1 MCYPRPD
8 YGIIKYVQ
16 LTEESHQEFTPYWK
30 ELEFTAWMVIIFYAG
45 IFPGILVA
53 LLVYEHRAIV
63 DERETP
69 IMRATGFM
77 HRHFRPQFW
86 YFEVVHIGRKL
97 FLTGYAIIISLDEP
111 GSLLQLVW
119 ALNVA
124 ISVMAIEVQVRPFRR
139 LVDCYS
145 SLISSL
151 AIIFSLIMCIVL
163 RCSALVEDLR
173 ESDVQESLWQFLEF
187 DLGQTTAI
195 LFAAAIAVFAIVI
208 SLMFYNVSMDKTL
221 PRVMHQH
228 SKRDAKLLRLVN
240 GQRHHLFLSH
250 VWKTGQDQ
258 ARVIKQLLKEV
269 LPGIRIFLDV
279 DDLTDL
285 SLLEHEISASAKVLV
300 FISQG
305 YFESK
310 NCLRELVHAIKL
322 EDEVEPELAKARAS
336 VRERAEAKAK
346 ATAKARSSEAKA
358 GAVANDEGDDDAD
371 EGDAKADERFSRI
384 FFVCESEQI
393 HGKLT
398 ESQAMAELD
407 RSYQWGKEL
416 WKKHLKDEEERKATM
431 SARLLGETTARA
443 ESRWADW
450 PLPYRGT
457 RRDHEQYMHIR
468 SVVCKKMLK
477 GILWNRIKDF
487 QQLTL
492 VEVAEHLIQVQPGDP
507 PCIPGGPLDEK
518 VALPQYVPADGFHI
532 YVSPSNAGALDF
544 VYDELRHRFK
554 GNLKIAY
561 SQEAIKEHLESEAL
575 LDRKVDADA
584 GGASDDAGE
593 VGNDGEGGRPSR
605 WSFLGKRGKT
615 SHNVGKG
622 SPARPR
628 AGSGEL
634 SWWGSSRRGH
644 SPKRA
649 DSERRSSPHHA
660 TAHSRAM
667 GAAEVPA
674 RATLPRLD
682 VSSSRGGSAGVSMA
696 EHHQTT
702 GACIFLIYL
711 DGRTWTSEN
720 SHELWIEIEAQLSAI
735 QGKTGVQPAILLL
748 HERDELH
755 HQAVDFETFF
765 ATTPPELIKMG
776 LYQTIAEPLYAGQH
790 RRRSLRKAAERLVE
804 LLQDPETFQDQVRW
818 SLLKKEDAK
827 RAGGALPGGA
837 ARDRSTFGTFGGVGE
852 NFAGIDGV
860 PPSNFRLMDMLIFDP
875 IDKLD
880 NDPNPDRL
888 VLSPMVELAQ
898 EAVRGYAARQGGV
911 RRNLHVG
918 AFSKKDEQK
927 RLTIRWGRK
936 GSMLSETDQ
945 TTDHMDSFAMPHV
958 FVGGVERRVLW
969 FRRVER
975 TQEERDLTAVMNWG
989 SRVVRGEERDL
1000 IVQQKGAKDIE
1011 KRMWREWRPP
1021 EMENA
1026 LIVKVD
1032 EQVGGTIHVVREPRP
1047 GELNATPCG
1056 MVGSGTVRAGYGA
1069 ILGTSRAGYGAI
1081 PGTSRAG
1088 YGTIPGTSRAGYGAI
1103 SREPTL
1109 TCRGNIGGSTSR
1121 EGKIRDMFDN
1131 PEREG
1136 TPVNIL
1142 LQSIG
1147 GDGFAK
1153 RGDRGVRTAF
1163 DRVAN
1168 ALLQCGVEVVKE
1180 PAPDEIARPITR
1192 DVIASL
1198 SGAPPTEIPL
1208 SIISEI
1214 RRARH
1219 LWRVKREV
1227 GASVCEELP
1236 PSDRRS
1242 FNRRPADLSSMVHST
1257 ETERVKPQTERHKS
1271 LHFRSK
1277 LEKGLGHVSSPASS
1291 PPLDESSPAS
1301 SPPLDKR
1308 PPQRRACFSDREHGT
1323 PPTDAP
1329 GTSCERPGVN
1339 RSPPGREGRLFK
1351 PKARSPNP
1359 KPISSRSQLEPR
1371 NSSHE
1376 EAVLTHES
1384 GAVSKPTRQRSEQ
1397 SRGRPAAEG
1406 AKVLAEA
1413 PKVLLEALRE
1423 DVPMTALHE
1432 KVPMTALHEDVPMTA
1447 LREEE
1452 VEKELSPSLGD

>member
-1 MCYPRPD
+1 VCYPRPD

-16 LTEESHQEFTPYWK
+16 LTKESHQEFTPYWK

-45 IFPGILVA
+45 VFPGILIA
-53 LLVYEHRAIV
+53 LLVHEHRAIV

-69 IMRATGFM
+69 ITRATGFM

-86 YFEVVHIGRKL
+86 YFEVVHMWRKL
-97 FLTGYAIIISLDEP
+97 FLTGYAILISLDEP

-124 ISVMAIEVQVRPFRR
+124 ISVMAIELQVRPFRR

-151 AIIFSLIMCIVL
+151 AIIFTLTMCTVL

-173 ESDVQESLWQFLEF
+173 ESDVQESLWQFLAF

-208 SLMFYNVSMDKTL
+208 SLMFYNVSKDKSL

-228 SKRDAKLLRLVN
+228 SKRDAKLLRLVE

-258 ARVIKQLLKEV
+258 VRMIKQLLKEV
-269 LPGIRIFLDV
+269 LPGIRVFLDV

-285 SLLEHEISASAKVLV
+285 SLLEQEISASAKVLV

-310 NCLRELVHAIKL
+310 NCLRELVHAIEL
-322 EDEVEPELAKARAS
+322 EDEAEPELATARAT
-336 VRERAEAKAK
+336 VRERSKAKAK
-346 ATAKARSSEAKA
+346 AMAKVRSSEAKA
-358 GAVANDEGDDDAD
+358 GANDEGDEGD
-371 EGDAKADERFSRI
+371 EGDAKAEERFSRI

-407 RSYQWGKEL
+407 RSYRWGKEL
-416 WKKHLKDEEERKATM
+416 WKKHLRDEEERKATM
-431 SARLLGETTARA
+431 SARLWGETTARA
-443 ESRWADW
+443 EKESRWAGW
-450 PLPYRGT
+450 PLPYRDT
-457 RRDHEQYMHIR
+457 RGDREQYKHIR
-468 SVVCKKMLK
+468 SVVRKKMLK
-477 GILWNRIKDF
+477 GILWQRIKDF

-492 VEVAEHLIQVQPGDP
+492 VEVAEHLIQAQPGDP

-544 VYDELRHRFK
+544 VYDELRHRFT

-561 SQEAIKEHLESEAL
+561 SQEAIREHLEYEAFAR
-575 LDRKVDADA
+575 LDRELDAYMLDADA

-593 VGNDGEGGRPSR
+593 VDSDGEGGRPSR
-605 WSFLGKRGKT
+605 WSFLSGLMSGKRGKT
-615 SHNVGKG
+615 SHHGKGSSNNSGELGARTG

-634 SWWGSSRRGH
+634 SWWGSSRREH

-649 DSERRSSPHHA
+649 DSKSWTSPHYA
-660 TAHSRAM
+660 TARSRAM
-667 GAAEVPA
+667 GATEVPA

-682 VSSSRGGSAGVSMA
+682 VSSSRAGSAGMPMT

-702 GACIFLIYL
+702 GACIFLVYL

-720 SHELWIEIEAQLSAI
+720 SRELQIEIEAQLAAI
-735 QGKTGVQPAILLL
+735 QGKTGVQPAILLM

-765 ATTPPELIKMG
+765 ATTPPALIKMG
-776 LYQTIAEPLYAGQH
+776 LYQAMAEPLYAGQH
-790 RRRSLRKAAERLVE
+790 RRRSLRKVAERLVE
-804 LLQDPETFQDQVRW
+804 LLQDPATFQDQVRW
-818 SLLKKEDAK
+818 SSLKMED
-827 RAGGALPGGA
+827 GALPGGGA
-837 ARDRSTFGTFGGVGE
+837 ARDRSTFSGVGE

-880 NDPNPDRL
+880 NDPDPNQL

-898 EAVRGYAARQGGV
+898 EAVRGYAARQGG
-911 RRNLHVG
+911 RRKLHVG

-927 RLTIRWGRK
+927 RLTIRRGGN
-936 GSMLSETDQ
+936 GS
-945 TTDHMDSFAMPHV
+945 MPHV

-975 TQEERDLTAVMNWG
+975 TQEERDL
-989 SRVVRGEERDL
+989 

-1011 KRMWREWRPP
+1011 KRTWRDWRPP
-1021 EMENA
+1021 EMEDA

-1047 GELNATPCG
+1047 GERIATSWGGMGFGTSLNETSWGG
-1056 MVGSGTVRAGYGA
+1056 MGF
-1069 ILGTSRAGYGAI
+1069 GTSRAGA
-1081 PGTSRAG
+1081 
-1088 YGTIPGTSRAGYGAI
+1088 GTIP
-1103 SREPTL
+1103 REPIL
-1109 TCRGNIGGSTSR
+1109 TRPGNMAGATSR

-1136 TPVNIL
+1136 APVNIL
-1142 LQSIG
+1142 LQSFG

-1168 ALLQCGVEVVKE
+1168 ALLQCNVEVVKE
-1180 PAPDEIARPITR
+1180 PAPDEIVRPITR

-1208 SIISEI
+1208 SIISEM

-1219 LWRVKREV
+1219 LWRVKREA

-1236 PSDRRS
+1236 PSDRP
-1242 FNRRPADLSSMVHST
+1242 NDRRPIDLSSVVRFT
-1257 ETERVKPQTERHKS
+1257 ETERFKPQAERFKN
-1271 LHFRSK
+1271 LLLRSK
-1277 LEKGLGHVSSPASS
+1277 SAMGLGRESSQSRSQSQSQSQSQGRESSPVSS
-1291 PPLDESSPAS
+1291 PPLDMKLA
-1301 SPPLDKR
+1301 
-1308 PPQRRACFSDREHGT
+1308 QRRAGFSEREHGT
-1323 PPTDAP
+1323 PPADAP
-1329 GTSCERPGVN
+1329 GTSCERPDVN
-1339 RSPPGREGRLFK
+1339 RSPPGRVEHLLK
-1351 PKARSPNP
+1351 SKARSPNL
-1359 KPISSRSQLEPR
+1359 KPISSRSQLEPC
-1371 NSSHE
+1371 NSSRE
-1376 EAVLTHES
+1376 ESMLTHES
-1384 GAVSKPTRQRSEQ
+1384 SAVSKPMRQRSEQ
-1397 SRGRPAAEG
+1397 SRGRPVAEG
-1406 AKVLAEA
+1406 AKALS
-1413 PKVLLEALRE
+1413 EALRE
-1423 DVPMTALHE
+1423 GGAQDSAP
-1432 KVPMTALHEDVPMTA
+1432 
-1447 LREEE
+1447 R
-1452 VEKELSPSLGD
+1452 G